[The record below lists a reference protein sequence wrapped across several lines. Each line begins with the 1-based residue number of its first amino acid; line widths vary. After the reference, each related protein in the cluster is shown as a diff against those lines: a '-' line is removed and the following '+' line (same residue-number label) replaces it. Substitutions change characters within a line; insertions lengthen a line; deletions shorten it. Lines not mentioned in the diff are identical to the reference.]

1 MASAAVNILSGA
13 NGSGVN
19 QVTTAAFTPVADRL
33 YTLAVF
39 ANRSGAS
46 NTPTITS
53 TTGLTF
59 VLIGAI
65 ADLDGNSKT
74 ALWRAM
80 KSSGL
85 GSGTVT
91 INFAGQT
98 QDIIQWIIDETTG
111 TDITGVD
118 GAGAIVQSVT
128 NNAGSGA
135 SQVTAVT
142 GTLAAFGSASNG
154 TYFTG
159 GWIDPES
166 GMTGQTP
173 NAGFTELVDKIPVA
187 KWENSTN
194 WRADNSIT
202 CTSTLDAGSGK
213 GMIVA
218 IEIAVPSAPGAAAP
232 PGHGALLSGF
242 RNQVIQRV

>member
-1 MASAAVNILSGA
+1 MAITTTNILSSA
-13 NGSGVN
+13 NGSAVS
-19 QVTTAAFTPVADRL
+19 QITTAAFTPVADRL
-33 YTLAVF
+33 YTLNVF

-59 VLIGAI
+59 VLIGAV
-65 ADLDGNSKT
+65 ADGDGGSKT
-74 ALWRAM
+74 AMWRAM

-85 GSGTVT
+85 GNGTVT
-91 INFAGQT
+91 VNFAGQT

-111 TDITGVD
+111 TDTTGTD
-118 GAGAIVQSVT
+118 GAGAVVQSVT
-128 NNAGSGA
+128 NNAGSSA
-135 SQVTAVT
+135 SQVSAVT
-142 GTLAAFGSASNG
+142 GTLAAFGSGGNG

-166 GMTGQTP
+166 GMTGQSP
-173 NAGFTELVDKIPVA
+173 NAGFTELVDNIPVA

-194 WRADNSIT
+194 WRADNST
-202 CTSTLDAGSGK
+202 LCTSTLTAGTGK

-218 IEIAVPSAPGAAAP
+218 IEIKAAGAAAAGRV
-232 PGHGALLSGF
+232 GHGALLSGF